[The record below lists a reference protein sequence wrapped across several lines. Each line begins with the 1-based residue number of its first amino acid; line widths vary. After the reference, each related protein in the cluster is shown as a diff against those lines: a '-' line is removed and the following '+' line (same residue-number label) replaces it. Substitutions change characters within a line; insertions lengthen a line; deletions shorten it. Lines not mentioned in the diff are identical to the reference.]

1 MKKIKL
7 LLSTLFALAI
17 LCGVGCTHIHNDQC
31 GYNPET
37 GEGCTHVCDDVV
49 PLYDGGRGPGA

>member
-7 LLSTLFALAI
+7 LLSTLLALAI
-17 LCGVGCTHIHNDQC
+17 LCGVGYTHIHNDQC

>member
-7 LLSTLFALAI
+7 LLSTLLVLTV
-17 LCGVGCTHIHNDQC
+17 LCGVGCTHIHDDQC

-37 GEGCTHVCDDVV
+37 GEGCTHVCDVVV
-49 PLYDGGRGPGA
+49 PLFEGDKGQGV